1 MRLVID
7 LTRNGNNYE
16 LDETIDI
23 DDVESSETT
32 TTENQWL
39 YPLLTCGLVIAI
51 AVRPV
56 SDVIKLAPPIIWL
69 QNQVGSSSIPNN
81 NETST
86 IANRL
91 YAALSSKG
99 YPVAKGEGETNIIYL
114 RGGDSDGKP
123 TGNRINEWSDTRFVL
138 MFRGGE
144 STPVGGS
151 ADLRGVANPK
161 GQPYIAGAW
170 KATIKPG
177 LPAIR
182 NPLGKHGAAFIED
195 GYYSA
200 WRLGMHRGIFGR
212 TERGLVQ
219 VAPVKFRRDV
229 NRNGDVTGEP
239 VQTGMIG
246 LNQHSGSNS
255 KNVDETSYAC
265 LAGQSSDGH
274 LNQFIPLLENDP
286 RYKLDSR
293 HMFGTA
299 ILSVG
304 DLP

>member
-23 DDVESSETT
+23 DDVESSDT

-51 AVRPV
+51 VVRPV
-56 SDVIKLAPPIIWL
+56 SDVIKSAPPIIWL
-69 QNQVGSSSIPNN
+69 QNQVGSSLSASTSN
-81 NETST
+81 TST

-99 YPVAKGEGETNIIYL
+99 YPVAKGDDETNIIYL
-114 RGGDSDGKP
+114 RGGDSNGKP

-138 MFRGGE
+138 MFRNGE
-144 STPVGGS
+144 
-151 ADLRGVANPK
+151 
-161 GQPYIAGAW
+161 PYIAGAW
-170 KATIKPG
+170 KATVKPG

-182 NPLGKHGAAFIED
+182 NPLGKYGAAFIED
-195 GYYSA
+195 GYYLA
-200 WRLGMHRGIFGR
+200 WRLGTHRGIFGR

-255 KNVDETSYAC
+255 KNVNKTSYAC
-265 LAGQSSDGH
+265 LVGQSSDAH
-274 LNQFIPLLENDP
+274 LNKFIPLLENDL
-286 RYKLDSR
+286 RYKR
-293 HMFGTA
+293 NPQHMFGTS

-304 DLP
+304 DL

>member
-16 LDETIDI
+16 LYETINID
-23 DDVESSETT
+23 DDVESSDTT
-32 TTENQWL
+32 RNQWL
-39 YPLLTCGLVIAI
+39 CPLLTCGLVIAI
-51 AVRPV
+51 VVRPV
-56 SDVIKLAPPIIWL
+56 SDVIKSAPPIIWL
-69 QNQVGSSSIPNN
+69 QNQVGSSLS
-81 NETST
+81 TST
-86 IANRL
+86 SNTSKIANRL

-99 YPVAKGEGETNIIYL
+99 YPVAKGDGETNIIYL

-138 MFRGGE
+138 MFRE
-144 STPVGGS
+144 
-151 ADLRGVANPK
+151 

-170 KATIKPG
+170 RATIKPG

-182 NPLGKHGAAFIED
+182 NPLGKSGAAFIED

-200 WRLGMHRGIFGR
+200 WRLGTHRGIFGR
-212 TERGLVQ
+212 VERGLVQ
-219 VAPVKFRRDV
+219 VAPVNFRRDV
-229 NRNGDVTGEP
+229 NRNGNVTGEA

-265 LAGQSSDGH
+265 LVAQSSSGH
-274 LNQFIPLLENDP
+274 LNEFIPLLENDP
-286 RYKLDSR
+286 KYKLNNQY
-293 HMFGTA
+293 MFGTS
-299 ILSVG
+299 ILSVN
-304 DLP
+304 DL

>member
-1 MRLVID
+1 MRLIID
-7 LTRNGNNYE
+7 LSRSHDGNDFETQDVEPVNVADTETNGN
-16 LDETIDI
+16 
-23 DDVESSETT
+23 
-32 TTENQWL
+32 QWFL
-39 YPLLTCGLVIAI
+39 PLLTCALAI
-51 AVRPV
+51 GIVVRPV
-56 SDVIKLAPPIIWL
+56 SELVKSAVPVVWL
-69 QNQVGSSSIPNN
+69 QSMVGN
-81 NETST
+81 TSQPQPQT
-86 IANRL
+86 NVMLANRL
-91 YAALSSKG
+91 YSAMQRKG
-99 YPVAKGEGETNIIYL
+99 YPVAKGEGETNIIYV
-114 RGGDSDGKP
+114 RGGGIDGKP
-123 TGNRINEWSDTRFVL
+123 TGNRINEWSDARFVL
-138 MFRGGE
+138 MFR
-144 STPVGGS
+144 S
-151 ADLRGVANPK
+151 
-161 GQPYIAGAW
+161 GQPYVAGAW

-177 LPAIR
+177 LPAIK

-200 WRLGMHRGIFGR
+200 WRLGTHRGIFGR
-212 TERGLVQ
+212 VERGLVQ

-265 LAGQSSDGH
+265 LVGQSSDGH

-299 ILSVG
+299 ILSFG